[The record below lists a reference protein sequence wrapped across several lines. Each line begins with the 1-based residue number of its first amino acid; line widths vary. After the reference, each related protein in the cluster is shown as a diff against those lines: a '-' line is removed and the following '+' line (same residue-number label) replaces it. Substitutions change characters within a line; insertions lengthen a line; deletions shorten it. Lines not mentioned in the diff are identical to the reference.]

1 LPVDFGNLASFSA
14 GVCVYHGG
22 RNHQMNRTYRL
33 LIPIALIMLI
43 AIYIDFPKSPGV
55 HVLGINRDFSTHL
68 GLDLVGG
75 LQALLEADVPASA
88 NVSASDMAVAVQ
100 IVENRVNALGVSEPI
115 VQQAGS
121 RRIVVELPGETDP
134 AQALA
139 TIKQTG
145 LLEFIDMS
153 SLTAQQ
159 AASLVHTKIN
169 TDWQPAGSSPEGTTT
184 PNPTSLSTPSSTTE
198 GSITPSVTPS
208 STITSTVPVPSGPI
222 FHTVM
227 TGADLTSVGVQTTQG
242 GGYVVAFEL
251 NSHGTQIFKDFTS
264 THLGQILGI
273 ALDKEVISVPSIN
286 NAITSGKGV
295 IEGNFTSDEAN
306 NLALQLRYGSLP
318 IPLKVITSETVGPTL
333 GQDSLNKSLVAGGIG
348 MLVVILFMGLYY
360 RLPGIVADLALLC
373 YALITY
379 ALFRFIP
386 VTLTLPGIAGFIL
399 SVGVAVDANVLIFE
413 RLKEELR
420 SGKSLRN
427 SIDLGWKNAWPSIR
441 DSNFSTLITCGILYW
456 FGNTFGASIV
466 KGFALTLAIGVMV
479 SMFTAIVV
487 TRTFLHTVLDRIDI
501 TEHTRWFG
509 I

>member
-1 LPVDFGNLASFSA
+1 
-14 GVCVYHGG
+14 
-22 RNHQMNRTYRL
+22 MNRTYRL
-33 LIPIALIMLI
+33 LIPIALILLI
-43 AIYIDFPKSPGV
+43 ALYIDIPKSPGI
-55 HVLGINRDFSTHL
+55 HFLGINRDFSTHL

-75 LQALLEADVPASA
+75 LQALLEADVPANA
-88 NVSASDMAVAVQ
+88 TVSASDMSVAVK
-100 IVENRVNALGVSEPI
+100 IVENRVNALGVSEPV

-134 AQALA
+134 EKALA

-145 LLEFIDMS
+145 LLEFVDMS
-153 SLTAQQ
+153 ALTSQQ
-159 AASLVHTKIN
+159 AAALVHTKIN
-169 TDWQPAGSSPEGTTT
+169 TDWLTAGSQPEGT
-184 PNPTSLSTPSSTTE
+184 STPSAPSSTPE

-208 STITSTVPVPSGPI
+208 STITATVPVPSGPV

-227 TGADLTSVGVQTTQG
+227 SGADLTNVGVQTTQG

-251 NSHGTQIFKDFTS
+251 NSEGTQIFKDFTT

-286 NAITSGKGV
+286 NAITTGKGV

-318 IPLKVITSETVGPTL
+318 IPLKVITSSTVGPTL
-333 GQDSLNKSLVAGGIG
+333 GQDSLNKSLFAGGIG

-360 RLPGIVADLALLC
+360 RLPGVVADLALLC

-379 ALFRFIP
+379 ALFRLIP

-456 FGNTFGASIV
+456 FGTTFGASIV

-487 TRTFLHTVLDRIDI
+487 TRTFLHTVLDRIDV
-501 TEHTRWFG
+501 TEHARWFG